1 MTKENKEISVRDKE
15 QLSQS
20 EGEPTRA
27 GTYFQP
33 AVDIFESKEAFV
45 VYADLP
51 GVKQEDMDIDIRD
64 GVLSLTAAV
73 EEPAPNLRPLYREY
87 GVGGYMRRFTLGN
100 KIDTARIEAALKD
113 GVLTLTLPKA
123 DAARARKIEVRAE

>member
-1 MTKENKEISVRDKE
+1 MTNENKEIAVRDKE
-15 QLSQS
+15 QLSKS

-33 AVDIFESKEAFV
+33 AVDIFESKDAFI

-51 GVKQEDMDIDIRD
+51 GAKQDNLDIDVRD

-73 EEPAPNLRPLYREY
+73 DEPAQNLRPLYREY
-87 GVGGYMRRFTLGN
+87 GVGGYMRRFTLSN
-100 KIDTARIEAALKD
+100 KIDSARIEAALKD

-123 DAARARKIEVRAE
+123 DAARARKIEVQAE